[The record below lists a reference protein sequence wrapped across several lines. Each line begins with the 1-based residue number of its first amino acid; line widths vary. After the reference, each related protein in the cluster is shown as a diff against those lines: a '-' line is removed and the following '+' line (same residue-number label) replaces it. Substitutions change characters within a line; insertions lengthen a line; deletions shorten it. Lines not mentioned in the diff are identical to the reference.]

1 VSRKVAADYAL
12 PLAVFVAL
20 AFVPKIGVDIPKIF
34 DSSVSSPGTLQLL
47 AVCML
52 FGALALTYDLQF
64 GFTGLL
70 SFGHALYIALGVYI
84 ANIAITIWGWSFAEA
99 IGFTLVLALVLSLA
113 LGFVSL
119 RVTGI
124 AFAMVTLAFAQVGAV
139 LVRKDPRHWTHG
151 EEGLG
156 ADYHKIPVAFVG
168 IVNTK
173 NLYWLALGFLAAVF
187 FIVRWAVDSSPGRI
201 WQAIRE
207 NELRV
212 EVLGLPPRAYKLQAF
227 VLSSVLAAGG
237 GIVYMLLNSGS
248 NPAVTAPEFT
258 LMLLLMV
265 VIGGAGSRWGAVLGG
280 IVYHY
285 LDDRLTAMGSSS
297 TIQGLPSVLR
307 TPLEQPLFLLG
318 SAFILIVVF
327 LPGGLT
333 GLATRGRP
341 RGLRRLEESV
351 RTAQEG
357 A

>member
-1 VSRKVAADYAL
+1 
-12 PLAVFVAL
+12 
-20 AFVPKIGVDIPKIF
+20 VPKIGVDIPKVF
-34 DSSVSSPGTLQLL
+34 DSSVSSPGTLQLI

-99 IGFTLVLALVLSLA
+99 VGFTLVLALVLSLV

-156 ADYHKIPVAFVG
+156 ADYHKIPAAFVG

-212 EVLGLPPRAYKLQAF
+212 EVLGMPPRAYKLQAF

-297 TIQGLPSVLR
+297 TIQGLPGILR

-318 SAFILIVVF
+318 TAFILIVVF